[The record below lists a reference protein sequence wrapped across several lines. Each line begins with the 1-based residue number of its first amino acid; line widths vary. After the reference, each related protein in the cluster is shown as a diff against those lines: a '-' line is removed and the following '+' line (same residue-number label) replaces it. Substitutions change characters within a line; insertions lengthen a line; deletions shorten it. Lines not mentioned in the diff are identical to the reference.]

1 MSKLVWLVV
10 SVLVTANSWGLCD
23 PTRPKP
29 GFESISAGVSS
40 NTKPANLGSSS
51 ALKLQSVLK
60 QGSSYSAVI
69 NGKVVRK
76 GESLD
81 GYQVAKIAASK
92 VVLEGNGRKVVLSL
106 FQAKNQLKIES
117 NE

>member
-1 MSKLVWLVV
+1 MYRVFVVVVTLVGAV
-10 SVLVTANSWGLCD
+10 SVCGLSD

-29 GFESISAGVSS
+29 GFEALVTNAKSA
-40 NTKPANLGSSS
+40 TTTANLGSSS

-60 QGSSYSAVI
+60 QGNHYSAVI

-76 GESLD
+76 GQVLD

-106 FQAKNQLKIES
+106 FQPKNKLKIES